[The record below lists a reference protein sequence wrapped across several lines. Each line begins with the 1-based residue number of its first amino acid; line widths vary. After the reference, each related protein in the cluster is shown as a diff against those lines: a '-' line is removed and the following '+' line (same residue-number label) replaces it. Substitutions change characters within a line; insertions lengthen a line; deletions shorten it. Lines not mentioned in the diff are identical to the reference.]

1 MSEPLE
7 AKFEDLEI
15 FTKEQLGSGSFGT
28 VYKAKF
34 CEVICAAKILHEVLC
49 QLSGADS
56 QVTRS
61 RFKQECEILKDIK
74 HPNVVQYLGVTHDQ
88 QSGLPILLMELL
100 DENLT
105 DFLKRTDEPLR
116 YHLQVNL
123 CHDIALALTYLHSKD
138 IIHRDLSGKNVLLIA
153 GSRAKVA
160 DFGMSKL
167 TVVNAY
173 LTQGG
178 LAQCPGTPCYMS
190 PEALMKPPAYSYKLD
205 VFSSGV
211 VAIQIITRE
220 FPEPGPETLKHD
232 NPKSPTGFSYTP
244 ISEVNRRKNHID
256 LIDPEHPLL
265 PLIKK
270 CLADKEEDRPSAQ
283 KLCHELALLKQA
295 SKYTE
300 SKQQPTLQELKVQE
314 LRQKNEELLR
324 AQNDHEQ
331 MIEELQQK
339 TEELQGELQR
349 ALEGQHLQELKIK
362 ELQSEVKKYQDQR
375 YLIEQLPPG
384 IHCRFK
390 WLYIS
395 KLLTTHTV
403 TYTYKYTYIHTY
415 IYTHMRTC
423 CYIYLSHTHQRLLN
437 DLP

>member
-7 AKFEDLEI
+7 AKFEDVEI
-15 FTKEQLGSGSFGT
+15 FTEEQLGTGSYGK

-34 CEVICAAKILHEVLC
+34 CEVTCAAKILHQVLFSSP
-49 QLSGADS
+49 QSHY
-56 QVTRS
+56 TRS
-61 RFKQECEILKDIK
+61 TFKRECEILKDIK
-74 HPNVVQYLGVTHDQ
+74 HPNVVQYLGETHDR

-105 DFLKRTDEPLR
+105 DFLERTDEPLR

-173 LTQGG
+173 LSRGDLT
-178 LAQCPGTPCYMS
+178 QCPGTRYYMS
-190 PEALMKPPAYSYKLD
+190 PEALSEPATYTYKLD

-220 FPEPGPETLKHD
+220 FPKPGPETLKHV
-232 NPKSPTGFSYTP
+232 NPKSPTGFSLTP
-244 ISEVNRRKNHID
+244 IPEVNRRKNHID
-256 LIDPEHPLL
+256 LIYPEHPLL

-270 CLADKEEDRPSAQ
+270 CLADKEKDRPSAL

-295 SKYTE
+295 PKYTE
-300 SKQQPTLQELKVQE
+300 SKQQPTPKERKIQEQELEIQE
-314 LRQKNEELLR
+314 LRRKNEELLR
-324 AQNDHEQ
+324 AQYDHEQ
-331 MIEELQQK
+331 KTEELQQKAEKLQQK
-339 TEELQGELQR
+339 TEELQGKLQR
-349 ALEGQHLQELKIK
+349 ALEGQHLQELQLKIK
-362 ELQSEVKKYQDQR
+362 ELQSEVKESQDQR

-395 KLLTTHTV
+395 AST
-403 TYTYKYTYIHTY
+403 
-415 IYTHMRTC
+415 
-423 CYIYLSHTHQRLLN
+423 
-437 DLP
+437 

>member
-1 MSEPLE
+1 MSEPFE
-7 AKFEDLEI
+7 AKFEDLQI
-15 FTKEQLGSGSFGT
+15 FTKEQLGSGAFGT

-34 CEVICAAKILHEVLC
+34 CEVTCAAKILHKVLC
-49 QLSGADS
+49 QSSGPDS
-56 QVTRS
+56 QVTQS

-74 HPNVVQYLGVTHDQ
+74 HPNVVQYLGVTHDR
-88 QSGLPILLMELL
+88 QSGLLILLMELL

-105 DFLKRTDEPLR
+105 DFLERSDEPLR

-123 CHDIALALTYLHSKD
+123 WHDISLALTYLHSND

-178 LAQCPGTPCYMS
+178 LTQCPGTPCYMS

-220 FPEPGPETLKHD
+220 FPKPGPEMLKYVD
-232 NPKSPTGFSYTP
+232 SKSATGFSFTP
-244 ISEVNRRKNHID
+244 IPEVNRRKNHID

-295 SKYTE
+295 SRYTE
-300 SKQQPTLQELKVQE
+300 SKQQPTLQERKIQEQELEIQE

-324 AQNDHEQ
+324 AQYDHE
-331 MIEELQQK
+331 QK
-339 TEELQGELQR
+339 TEELHGKLQQ
-349 ALEGQHLQELKIK
+349 ALEGQHLQELQLKIE
-362 ELQSEVKKYQDQR
+362 ELQSEVKKYQYQQ

-384 IHCRFK
+384 IHCKFK
-390 WLYIS
+390 QQY
-395 KLLTTHTV
+395 LL
-403 TYTYKYTYIHTY
+403 
-415 IYTHMRTC
+415 
-423 CYIYLSHTHQRLLN
+423 
-437 DLP
+437 

>member
-15 FTKEQLGSGSFGT
+15 FTKEQLGTGAFGT

-56 QVTRS
+56 QVTQS

-105 DFLKRTDEPLR
+105 DFLKRSDEPLR

-123 CHDIALALTYLHSKD
+123 WQDIALALTYLHSKD

-173 LTQGG
+173 LTQGD

-190 PEALMKPPAYSYKLD
+190 PEALVKPPAYSYKLD

-220 FPEPGPETLKHD
+220 FPEPGPQMLEHD
-232 NPKSPTGFSYTP
+232 DPNSPTGLSYTP
-244 ISEVNRRKNHID
+244 IPEVNRRKNHID

-270 CLADKEEDRPSAQ
+270 CLADKEKDRPSAQ
-283 KLCHELALLKQA
+283 KLCRELALLKQA
-295 SKYTE
+295 PKYTE
-300 SKQQPTLQELKVQE
+300 SKQQPTPKERKIQEQELEIQE
-314 LRQKNEELLR
+314 LWRKNEELLR

-339 TEELQGELQR
+339 AEELQGELQR
-349 ALEGQHLQELKIK
+349 ALEGQHLQELQLKIE
-362 ELQSEVKKYQDQR
+362 ELQSEVKESQDQR

-390 WLYIS
+390 WRNIS
-395 KLLTTHTV
+395 AST
-403 TYTYKYTYIHTY
+403 
-415 IYTHMRTC
+415 
-423 CYIYLSHTHQRLLN
+423 
-437 DLP
+437 

>member
-15 FTKEQLGSGSFGT
+15 FTKEQLGSGAFGT

-34 CEVICAAKILHEVLC
+34 CEVTCAAKLHQLLC

-56 QVTRS
+56 QVTQS

-74 HPNVVQYLGVTHDQ
+74 HPNVVQYLGVTHDH

-105 DFLKRTDEPLR
+105 DFLKRSDEPLR

-190 PEALMKPPAYSYKLD
+190 PEALVKPPAYSYKLD

-220 FPEPGPETLKHD
+220 FPEPGPQMLEHD
-232 NPKSPTGFSYTP
+232 DPNSPTGLSYTP
-244 ISEVNRRKNHID
+244 IPEVNRRKNHID

-270 CLADKEEDRPSAQ
+270 CLADKEKDRPSAQ
-283 KLCHELALLKQA
+283 KLCRELALLKQA
-295 SKYTE
+295 PKYTE
-300 SKQQPTLQELKVQE
+300 SKQQPTPKERKIQEQELEIQE
-314 LRQKNEELLR
+314 LWRKNEELLR

-339 TEELQGELQR
+339 AEELQGKLQR
-349 ALEGQHLQELKIK
+349 ALEGQHLQELQLKIE
-362 ELQSEVKKYQDQR
+362 ELQSEVKESQDQR

-390 WLYIS
+390 WRNIS
-395 KLLTTHTV
+395 AST
-403 TYTYKYTYIHTY
+403 
-415 IYTHMRTC
+415 
-423 CYIYLSHTHQRLLN
+423 
-437 DLP
+437 